1 MTDRKQNSP
10 RLIRRVDYTPPAF
23 LVERVDLR
31 FELDPDE
38 TRVSNVLRM
47 ARNPAAESRDGPLTL
62 DGQDLTL
69 DGLVLDGEELGAG
82 DFDVVDDTLTIQ
94 RVPDRFSLEVSN
106 RISPRANTALEGLYL
121 SNDMLCTQCEAEGFR
136 RITYY
141 PDRPDVM
148 AVFTTTLVADPA
160 RFPVLLS
167 NGNRDEAGTLDDGR
181 HWVRWHDPHPKPSY
195 LFALVAGDLRAV
207 TDRFVT
213 RGGRDVKI
221 SFYVEP
227 GEEDK
232 CGHAVQ
238 SLKEA
243 MAWDETRFGL
253 ECDLDDYMVVA
264 VSHFNMGAMENKGLN
279 IFNSKYVLARPD
291 TATDDDY
298 LNIQAVIG
306 HEYFHNWTGNRVTCR
321 DWFQLSLKEGLTVFR
336 DQEFTS
342 DLNSRGVKRIQD
354 VRYLRTAQFAED
366 AGPMAHPVRP
376 DSYMEI
382 NNFYTLTVYE
392 KGAEVIRML
401 HTLLGEA
408 GFQRGMA
415 TYFERHDGQAVTCD
429 DFVAAMEDANG
440 VDLRQ
445 FRLWYGQAGTPVVEA
460 EDDFDAGAG
469 VYTLRLRQSC
479 PPTPDQPEKA
489 PQHIPMALGLLDPRG
504 HDLPLVLEDEDPAA
518 APTERVLELR
528 QESATF
534 RFTGLR
540 ERPIPSL
547 LRGFSAPVKLE
558 ARQDDAELAFLM
570 AHDSDPFNRW
580 DAGYRLATNGL
591 LAAIA
596 AHTQGIESPPPD
608 ALMNAME
615 RVLERALE
623 DPAFTGE
630 VIALPTEGYLSEQV
644 EELDVDAVHGARGRI
659 KATLAEA
666 LEAPMLDLY
675 EALAARSSPSRD
687 PEAVGRRRL
696 KNTLLDYLT
705 ALPGGTHHDRALA
718 QYQGARDMT
727 DAMGALNALNHTASP
742 QREAAMDD
750 FLARWRGD
758 PLVLDKWF
766 GLQASSTVGD
776 SLARVT
782 ALLEHPDFDRRN
794 PNRVRALIG
803 VFCHGNAVGFHRA
816 DGAGYRFLAEQIRQ
830 LDPRNP
836 QLTARLTTVFRRW
849 RHHEPRR
856 RALMEATL
864 RELAETPALSPDLYE
879 VISRSLA

>member
-10 RLIRRVDYTPPAF
+10 RLIRRVDYTPPPF
-23 LVERVDLR
+23 LVERADLR
-31 FELDPDE
+31 FELDPEE
-38 TRVSNVLRM
+38 TRVSTILRM
-47 ARNPAAESRDGPLTL
+47 ARNPAAASADGPLVL
-62 DGQDLTL
+62 NGQELTL

-82 DFDVVDDTLTIQ
+82 DFDVVDDTLTIH
-94 RVPDRFSLEVSN
+94 RLPKRFSLEVSN
-106 RISPRANTALEGLYL
+106 RISPTANTALEGLYL

-213 RGGRDVKI
+213 RGGRDVTI

-243 MAWDETRFGL
+243 MAWDEARFGL

-298 LNIQAVIG
+298 LNIQSVIG

-376 DSYMEI
+376 DSYIEI
-382 NNFYTLTVYE
+382 NNFYTLTIYE
-392 KGAEVIRML
+392 KGAEVIRMM
-401 HTLLGEA
+401 HSLLGEA
-408 GFQRGMA
+408 GFQRGMG
-415 TYFERHDGQAVTCD
+415 TYFERHDGEAVTCD
-429 DFVAAMEDANG
+429 DFVAAMEDANR

-445 FRLWYGQAGTPVVEA
+445 FRLWYSQAGTPAVEV
-460 EDDFDAGAG
+460 EDDFDADSGI
-469 VYTLRLRQSC
+469 YTLRLRQSC
-479 PPTPDQPEKA
+479 PPTPDQPDKA
-489 PQHIPMALGLLDPRG
+489 PHHIPVAMALLDPRG
-504 HDLPLVLEDEDPAA
+504 RDLPLVLEGEDAA
-518 APTERVLELR
+518 GAPTSRVLELR
-528 QESATF
+528 EESTTF
-534 RFTGLR
+534 RFTGLTA
-540 ERPIPSL
+540 RPVPSL
-547 LRGFSAPVKLE
+547 LRGFSAPVKLK
-558 ARQDDAELAFLM
+558 ARQDDEDLAFLL
-570 AHDSDPFNRW
+570 AHDGDPFNRW
-580 DAGYRLATNGL
+580 DAGYRLATNTL
-591 LAAIA
+591 LGAIA
-596 AHTQGIESPPPD
+596 AHSRGTPLPAAA
-608 ALMNAME
+608 ALTSAMG
-615 RVLERALE
+615 RVLEQALE

-630 VIALPTEGYLSEQV
+630 VVALPTEGYLSEQV
-644 EELDVDAVHGARGRI
+644 EELDVEAVHTARSAI
-659 KATLAEA
+659 KLALAED
-666 LEAPMLDLY
+666 LEEPMVDLY
-675 EALAARSSPSRD
+675 ESLAARASAGRD
-687 PEAVGRRRL
+687 PETVGRRRL
-696 KNTLLDYLT
+696 KNILLDYLATLPVT
-705 ALPGGTHHDRALA
+705 AHRDRALA
-718 QYQGARDMT
+718 QYQGAADMT
-727 DAMGALNALNHTASP
+727 DAMGALNALNHTESP
-742 QREAAMDD
+742 QREAALED
-750 FLARWRGD
+750 FLARWRTDG
-758 PLVLDKWF
+758 LVLDKWF
-766 GLQASSTVGD
+766 ALQAASTVGD

-794 PNRVRALIG
+794 PNRVRSLIG
-803 VFCHGNAVGFHRA
+803 VFCHGNAVGFHRP
-816 DGAGYRFLAEQIRQ
+816 DGAGYRFLADQLRQ
-830 LDPRNP
+830 LDPQNP
-836 QLTARLTTVFRRW
+836 QLAARLATVFRRW

-856 RALMEATL
+856 RALMEGTL
-864 RELAETPALSPDLYE
+864 RELAESPALSPDLYE